1 MSVSKNEKAAFKKQL
16 KDLKPGNFFGF
27 GRAVSK
33 NRILIRVG
41 GVKTTHEAVSTKY
54 AATQPPAPEKIRGLL
69 PKLKDLPGEVEQKAK
84 TEAELRLEIRT
95 LKAKVVAAE
104 KAQPPAARPAVSQ
117 AAARRPEPK
126 VVTKVKELPVLSEK
140 EYKRIHKLLC
150 RMETV
155 SGRLSKVGDL
165 SSAMRSIEKELSGK
179 LSDAT
184 QAAEKLRKSPPPP
197 GPTPP
202 QGRTTLPRRAIPMG
216 PSPVRGKTADP
227 DEKPLMKGERRILEV
242 LAQFHPGA
250 RTKSQIGALAGF
262 TPSGGTFGTYFSRL
276 RKDGFLLEQGTS
288 ITITEKGLNFFA
300 DGLPPAPQS
309 TEELLEMWRSK
320 LMRGERK
327 MLDVVVEKYPDPIT
341 KEELGEATV
350 FTHTGG
356 TFGTYLST
364 LRRNE
369 LVTVEGDQVRACDAL
384 FELQNA

>member
-1 MSVSKNEKAAFKKQL
+1 
-16 KDLKPGNFFGF
+16 
-27 GRAVSK
+27 
-33 NRILIRVG
+33 
-41 GVKTTHEAVSTKY
+41 
-54 AATQPPAPEKIRGLL
+54 
-69 PKLKDLPGEVEQKAK
+69 
-84 TEAELRLEIRT
+84 
-95 LKAKVVAAE
+95 
-104 KAQPPAARPAVSQ
+104 
-117 AAARRPEPK
+117 
-126 VVTKVKELPVLSEK
+126 
-140 EYKRIHKLLC
+140 
-150 RMETV
+150 
-155 SGRLSKVGDL
+155 
-165 SSAMRSIEKELSGK
+165 
-179 LSDAT
+179 
-184 QAAEKLRKSPPPP
+184 
-197 GPTPP
+197 
-202 QGRTTLPRRAIPMG
+202 MG